1 MLHRVWLVLAAVLS
15 TLVVPLTGPVASA
28 AAAGTSLD
36 QVHRFAVPAS
46 TLQVV
51 LARSSSWSSTSA
63 SLEFFQRT
71 DASSPWQA
79 ALPAV
84 SGRVGYGGMHDAATR
99 LQSTGT
105 TPAGIFALPSAFGG
119 APNPGTK
126 LSYRQ
131 FDGSDWWVYDPRDP
145 GTYNT
150 FQASR
155 PAAARW
161 RTSWAEHLAD
171 YYSSTSQQYKYA
183 VVVDYNLPAAY
194 QAPDTRKG
202 GGIFLHVNGSGAT
215 AGCISMPEP
224 AMAAM
229 LRWLDPA
236 ANPVLVSG
244 PTSWLDDT
252 VATPAGL
259 TSQVTPGPF
268 RDAGATGAFVGVAR
282 PARMQW
288 WQLAVTDVCT
298 GAAVATGSGAGAQPV
313 VARWDG
319 TVAGAPAPPGLYR
332 MTLRAGTG
340 SWTPSATLSWTME
353 VFQAG
358 VTPLT
363 GCPATRVSGTDRYT
377 TSVAIGSRAAPS
389 ATTVVLASGADANLV
404 DGLVAAPLAGQLG
417 APLLLTTPTALP
429 AAVAADISRRGAVRA
444 VVVGAAGAVS
454 DAVLAQLHA
463 LGVTDVT
470 RIGGASRYDTAALVA
485 RAVGSVGGAAFVASG
500 ATANLVDALSAAGPA
515 THLGRPILLTSPA
528 QLPVATADCAR
539 RAAGEEHD
547 RARRHRGGVGRR
559 HVRPAGADEARRV
572 EPVRHGGGRG
582 GCLRLRGGDRPGDAF
597 VGHRPGRRRAAG
609 GHAGAARAADRADA
623 SGCIVV
629 LAEHGEAGCARCV
642 GWSRSGDPRG
652 TRGGNRCAL
661 TRVSAR
667 R

>member
-1 MLHRVWLVLAAVLS
+1 
-15 TLVVPLTGPVASA
+15 
-28 AAAGTSLD
+28 
-36 QVHRFAVPAS
+36 
-46 TLQVV
+46 
-51 LARSSSWSSTSA
+51 
-63 SLEFFQRT
+63 
-71 DASSPWQA
+71 
-79 ALPAV
+79 
-84 SGRVGYGGMHDAATR
+84 
-99 LQSTGT
+99 
-105 TPAGIFALPSAFGG
+105 
-119 APNPGTK
+119 
-126 LSYRQ
+126 
-131 FDGSDWWVYDPRDP
+131 
-145 GTYNT
+145 
-150 FQASR
+150 
-155 PAAARW
+155 
-161 RTSWAEHLAD
+161 
-171 YYSSTSQQYKYA
+171 
-183 VVVDYNLPAAY
+183 
-194 QAPDTRKG
+194 
-202 GGIFLHVNGSGAT
+202 
-215 AGCISMPEP
+215 
-224 AMAAM
+224 MAAM

-444 VVVGAAGAVS
+444 VVVGAVGAVS

-485 RAVGSVGGAAFVASG
+485 KAVGSSGGAAFVASG

-528 QLPVATADCAR
+528 QLPAATADAL
-539 RAAGEEHD
+539 AALQVTEHD

>member
-1 MLHRVWLVLAAVLS
+1 MLHRVWLALASVLS
-15 TLVVPLTGPVASA
+15 VLVVPLTGPVASA

-51 LARSSSWSSTSA
+51 LARSSTWSSTSA
-63 SLEFFQRT
+63 TLEFFERA
-71 DASSPWQA
+71 DASSPWHA

-84 SGRVGYGGMHDAATR
+84 SGRVGFGGMHDAATR

-105 TPAGIFALPSAFGG
+105 TPAGIFALPWAFGG
-119 APNPGTK
+119 APNPGAT

-131 FDGSDWWVYDPRDP
+131 FDSSDWWVYDPRDP
-145 GTYNT
+145 GSYNT
-150 FQASR
+150 FQAARS
-155 PAAARW
+155 ASARW
-161 RTSWAEHLAD
+161 RADWAEHLTD

-194 QAPDTRKG
+194 QAPDTSKG

-224 AMAAM
+224 AMVAM

-236 ANPVLVSG
+236 ARPVLVSG
-244 PTSWLDDT
+244 PTSWLDDA

-259 TSQVTPGPF
+259 TTQVAPGPF
-268 RDAGATGAFVGVAR
+268 HAAGATGAFVGVAR

-313 VARWDG
+313 VAQWDG
-319 TVAGAPAPPGLYR
+319 AVAGAPAPPGLYR
-332 MTLRAGTG
+332 MTLRAGTS
-340 SWTPSATLSWTME
+340 SWTPSASLSWTVE

-389 ATTVVLASGADANLV
+389 ATTVVLASGAEANLV

-417 APLLLTTPTALP
+417 APLLLTTPAALP
-429 AAVAADISRRGAVRA
+429 AAVAADISRRGVVRA
-444 VVVGAAGAVS
+444 VVVGAVGAVS

-485 RAVGSVGGAAFVASG
+485 RAVGSGDGSAFVASG

-515 THLGRPILLTSPA
+515 THLGRPILLTEPGR
-528 QLPVATADCAR
+528 LPVATTDALTALQVR
-539 RAAGEEHD
+539 RTTVL
-547 RARRHRGGVGRR
+547 GGVGA
-559 HVRPAGADEARRV
+559 VS
-572 EPVRHGGGRG
+572 
-582 GCLRLRGGDRPGDAF
+582 
-597 VGHRPGRRRAAG
+597 AAV
-609 GHAGAARAADRADA
+609 AAALPGAARLGGASRYDTAVAVATAFASSVGTARVTLA
-623 SGCIVV
+623 SGTDPVV
-629 LAEHGEAGCARCV
+629 DALPGGTLGQLVLLTGSALPSPTAGWLSSVRPGALDVLGGPGAVTPGALASAV
-642 GWSRSGDPRG
+642 G
-652 TRGGNRCAL
+652 AL
-661 TRVSAR
+661 
-667 R
+667 

>member
-1 MLHRVWLVLAAVLS
+1 MLHRVWLALAAVLS
-15 TLVVPLTGPVASA
+15 ALVVPLTGPVASA

-51 LARSSSWSSTSA
+51 LARSSTWSSTSA
-63 SLEFFQRT
+63 TLEFFERA
-71 DASSPWQA
+71 DASSPWHA

-84 SGRVGYGGMHDAATR
+84 SGQVGFGGMHDAATR

-155 PAAARW
+155 PASARW
-161 RTSWAEHLAD
+161 RADWAEHLAD
-171 YYSSTSQQYKYA
+171 YYSTTSQQYKYA

-224 AMAAM
+224 AMAAL

-244 PTSWLDDT
+244 PASWLDGT
-252 VATPAGL
+252 IATPAGL

-268 RDAGATGAFVGVAR
+268 RDASATGATGAFVGVAR

-332 MTLRAGTG
+332 MTLRAGTS

-353 VFQAG
+353 VFRAG

-363 GCPATRVSGTDRYT
+363 GCPATRVAGTDRYT

-404 DGLVAAPLAGQLG
+404 DGLVAAPLAGRLG
-417 APLLLTTPTALP
+417 AALLLTTPAALP
-429 AAVAADISRRGAVRA
+429 AAVAADLTRRGAVRA
-444 VVVGAAGAVS
+444 VIVGAVGAVS
-454 DAVLAQLHA
+454 DAVVAQLHA

-485 RAVGSVGGAAFVASG
+485 KAVGSSDGAAFVASG

-515 THLGRPILLTSPA
+515 TRLTRPILLTEPGR
-528 QLPVATADCAR
+528 LPVATADAL
-539 RAAGEEHD
+539 AALHVT
-547 RARRHRGGVGRR
+547 RTTVLGGVGAVSAAVAAALPGAVRLGGASR
-559 HVRPAGADEARRV
+559 YDTAVAVATAFAPSVGTARVTLASGTDPVVDALPGGTLGQLVLLTGAALPSPTAGWLGSVRPGALDV
-572 EPVRHGGGRG
+572 LGG
-582 GCLRLRGGDRPGDAF
+582 PGAVTPGALASA
-597 VGHRPGRRRAAG
+597 VG
-609 GHAGAARAADRADA
+609 
-623 SGCIVV
+623 V
-629 LAEHGEAGCARCV
+629 L
-642 GWSRSGDPRG
+642 
-652 TRGGNRCAL
+652 
-661 TRVSAR
+661 
-667 R
+667 